1 MPTSIA
7 EAVLQAAH
15 SLRKAGVPE
24 ARREAGSLL
33 AYVLGRDR
41 TFIISHAEDPIS
53 AEQLEEFQTGL
64 DGRAAG
70 KPLQYITGHQEFF
83 GLDFEV
89 TADVLIPRP
98 ETELLVETALELVLK
113 QDGAPTICDVGTG
126 SGCVAISI
134 LVELQRLRRC
144 ADARAVAI
152 DISEGA
158 LAVAQRNAERHS
170 VTGCMSFV
178 LSDCFMAFD
187 QGDKRDKRKPGDS
200 SRELFDLIV
209 SNPPYIASGAFSG
222 LQREVRDFEPRL
234 ALEAGVDGLTMIRRL
249 LVEAGAFLK
258 TGGNFLFEMG
268 FDQHEAVE
276 QLIDRSIWKFL
287 GIYPDLQGIP
297 RIVALEKLVKTH
309 PKL

>member
-7 EAVLQAAH
+7 EAVLQGAH
-15 SLRKAGVPE
+15 SLRKAGGPE
-24 ARREAGSLL
+24 ARRDAGSLL
-33 AYVLGRDR
+33 AHVIGRDR

-53 AEQLEEFQTGL
+53 AEQLDEFQSAL
-64 DGRAAG
+64 AGRAAG

-89 TADVLIPRP
+89 TTDVLIPRP
-98 ETELLVETALELVLK
+98 ETELLVETALELLSR
-113 QDGAPTICDVGTG
+113 QDGAPAICDVGTG

-134 LVELQRLRRC
+134 LVELQRLRHS

-158 LAVAQRNAERHS
+158 LAVARRNAERHS
-170 VTGCMSFV
+170 VTGRMSFV
-178 LSDCFMAFD
+178 LSDGFMALD
-187 QGDKRDKRKPGDS
+187 QGEKRDKGKPGDS

-209 SNPPYIASGAFSG
+209 SNPPYVASGAISD

-234 ALEAGVDGLTMIRRL
+234 ALEAGVDGLSVIRRL
-249 LVEAGAFLK
+249 LVEASAFLK
-258 TGGNFLFEMG
+258 TGGNFVFEIG

-276 QLIDRSIWKFL
+276 QLIDQSVWKLL

-297 RIVALEKLVKTH
+297 RIVALERLVETH